1 MSNGTAVLG
10 LYVQALAAPVLLSPH
25 TRTAIKPLLLPH
37 VDGYEMPKVAAPRKG
52 NSMISRYA
60 RVNLLIG
67 TGHFL
72 SHFYQLCLPTL
83 FIVLQRQ
90 FNISF
95 AELGLSVVLMTGI
108 SAVLQTPIGFLVDRY
123 GARLFLIG
131 GASIMSLAISAM
143 AFATDFW
150 QILALALISGIGNA
164 VFHPCDY
171 AILAGSIPPE
181 RMGRSFAFHSF
192 TGNVGFALAPPVI
205 AALLNVM
212 DWRGV
217 LLVVGGL
224 GLPVVG
230 AVILQS
236 RSLHDQARKE
246 VAVRGMSM
254 RELLLHRTLL
264 LFFLFYFLGAMAS
277 GGVLAW
283 LITVLHEVKGL
294 DLVVASAALTSYM
307 AGNSVGV
314 LLGGW
319 AADRSSRY
327 LAIFVAGLTTFSAV
341 TILTVDIFP
350 MGGSVA
356 IGLMLASGLGLGA
369 SRTPRDVM
377 LKDAAPPGQV
387 GKVFGF
393 VSTGLPLGSAV
404 TPVPFGFL
412 IDHGHSELVLVLA
425 AGFILA
431 SLLCMG
437 SAKVSAQRDPIPVPA
452 K

>member
-1 MSNGTAVLG
+1 
-10 LYVQALAAPVLLSPH
+10 
-25 TRTAIKPLLLPH
+25 
-37 VDGYEMPKVAAPRKG
+37 
-52 NSMISRYA
+52 MISRYA

-83 FIVLQRQ
+83 FVVLQRQ

-95 AELGLSVVLMTGI
+95 AELGLAVVLMTGT

-131 GASIMSLAISAM
+131 GALIMSLAISAM
-143 AFATDFW
+143 AFATAFW
-150 QILALALISGIGNA
+150 QILALALISGVGNA

-181 RMGRSFAFHSF
+181 RMGRSFALHSF
-192 TGNVGFALAPPVI
+192 TGNVGFALAPPIV
-205 AALLNVM
+205 AALSSVM

-224 GLPVVG
+224 GLPVVA

-236 RSLHDQARKE
+236 NILHDQTRAKE
-246 VAVRGMSM
+246 AVRSM
-254 RELLLHRTLL
+254 PARELLLHPTLL

-283 LITVLHEVKGL
+283 LITVLHEVKGI
-294 DLVVASAALTSYM
+294 DLAVASAALTAYM
-307 AGNSVGV
+307 VGNSAGV

-319 AADRSSRY
+319 VADRSDRY

-341 TILTVDIFP
+341 TILAVDLLP
-350 MGGSVA
+350 MGGRAS
-356 IGLMLASGLGLGA
+356 IGLMLASGIGLGA

-377 LKDAAPPGQV
+377 LKDAAPPGQI

-412 IDHGHSELVLVLA
+412 IDHGHAELILVLA
-425 AGFILA
+425 AGFLLA
-431 SLLCMG
+431 SILCMG
-437 SAKVSAQRDPIPVPA
+437 SAKASASRGPMPTA
-452 K
+452 AE

>member
-1 MSNGTAVLG
+1 
-10 LYVQALAAPVLLSPH
+10 
-25 TRTAIKPLLLPH
+25 
-37 VDGYEMPKVAAPRKG
+37 
-52 NSMISRYA
+52 MISRYA

-83 FIVLQRQ
+83 FVVLQRQ

-95 AELGLSVVLMTGI
+95 AELGLAVVLMTGT

-131 GASIMSLAISAM
+131 GALIMSLAISAM
-143 AFATDFW
+143 AFATAFW
-150 QILALALISGIGNA
+150 QILALALISGVGNA

-181 RMGRSFAFHSF
+181 RMGRSFALHSF
-192 TGNVGFALAPPVI
+192 TGNVGFALAPPIV
-205 AALLNVM
+205 AALSSVM

-224 GLPVVG
+224 GLPVVA

-236 RSLHDQARKE
+236 NILHDQTRAKE
-246 VAVRGMSM
+246 AVRSM
-254 RELLLHRTLL
+254 PARELLLHPTLL

-283 LITVLHEVKGL
+283 LITVLHEVKGI
-294 DLVVASAALTSYM
+294 DLAVASAALTAYM
-307 AGNSVGV
+307 VGNSAGV

-319 AADRSSRY
+319 VADRSDRY

-341 TILTVDIFP
+341 TILAVDLLP
-350 MGGSVA
+350 MGGRA
-356 IGLMLASGLGLGA
+356 TIGLMLASGIGLGA

-377 LKDAAPPGQV
+377 LKDAAPPGQI

-412 IDHGHSELVLVLA
+412 IDHGHAELILVLA
-425 AGFILA
+425 AGFLLA
-431 SLLCMG
+431 SILCMG
-437 SAKVSAQRDPIPVPA
+437 SAKASASRGPMPTA
-452 K
+452 AE

>member
-1 MSNGTAVLG
+1 
-10 LYVQALAAPVLLSPH
+10 
-25 TRTAIKPLLLPH
+25 
-37 VDGYEMPKVAAPRKG
+37 
-52 NSMISRYA
+52 MISRYA

-83 FIVLQRQ
+83 FVVLQRQ
-90 FNISF
+90 FNVSF
-95 AELGLSVVLMTGI
+95 AELGLAVVLMTGT

-123 GARLFLIG
+123 GARAFLIG
-131 GASIMSLAISAM
+131 GALIMSLSISM
-143 AFATDFW
+143 MGFATSFW
-150 QILALALISGIGNA
+150 QILALALLSGVGNA

-171 AILAGSIPPE
+171 AILAGSVSRE
-181 RMGRSFAFHSF
+181 RMGRSFALHSF
-192 TGNVGFALAPPVI
+192 SGNVGFALAPPII
-205 AALLNVM
+205 AALLSIM

-217 LLVVGGL
+217 LLVLGSL
-224 GLPVVG
+224 GLPVVA

-236 RSLHDQARKE
+236 NILHDQVRKE
-246 VAVRGMSM
+246 TTVRGMSM
-254 RELLLHRTLL
+254 RELLVHRTLF

-294 DLVVASAALTSYM
+294 DLAVASAALTAYM
-307 AGNSVGV
+307 AGNSAGV

-319 AADRSSRY
+319 AADKSDRY

-341 TILTVDIFP
+341 TILAVNIFP
-350 MGGSVA
+350 MAGSVA
-356 IGLMLASGLGLGA
+356 IGLMFASGIGLGA

-377 LKDAAPPGQV
+377 LKDASPPGQI

-412 IDHGHSELVLVLA
+412 IDHGHANLVLVLA
-425 AGFILA
+425 AGFLLA
-431 SLLCMG
+431 SILCMG
-437 SAKVSAQRDPIPVPA
+437 GVKALAVRNPA
-452 K
+452 PTAAE